1 MVKTLK
7 LLYWAA
13 LLAPTLATAATYVDI
28 PLTSVRDHAFTK
40 DGYLL
45 ITAGNSLKEYDL
57 ATCSLN
63 TLFDG
68 GGQLYG
74 VDVSPDDTRIAV
86 ASRGVDQ
93 GNVKFLHTYRY
104 QWRGYLPWS
113 YPRTSLEDGS
123 YMPAFTSGGQLL
135 LSGTFAGS
143 GWTPLREFDLQ
154 AGSSVTRG
162 SVRQDSMLV
171 GGMQTSIIGIA
182 EANISSGPVRAYST
196 RFASVMATFNTG
208 WFMFELAMNPKGSRF
223 VAPSYAGA
231 FVLDLENGSFAD
243 VGRIGQYASHGPL
256 SAVFSPD
263 STKLI
268 TANWSFNL
276 PAERG
281 VRILDAQTLQTLS
294 VIDNYPFSWSG
305 NSALGPGRLTL
316 SRDGNWLA
324 VTIANGVR
332 LYDIGQELN
341 GRSFAGCAHQP
352 IDTRAPV
359 APAGPQ
365 LSPADFDSYGR
376 PVRAAY

>member
-1 MVKTLK
+1 M
-7 LLYWAA
+7 
-13 LLAPTLATAATYVDI
+13 
-28 PLTSVRDHAFTK
+28 
-40 DGYLL
+40 
-45 ITAGNSLKEYDL
+45 
-57 ATCSLN
+57 
-63 TLFDG
+63 
-68 GGQLYG
+68 QLENII
-74 VDVSPDDTRIAV
+74 S
-86 ASRGVDQ
+86 
-93 GNVKFLHTYRY
+93 
-104 QWRGYLPWS
+104 
-113 YPRTSLEDGS
+113 
-123 YMPAFTSGGQLL
+123 
-135 LSGTFAGS
+135 SGTRATREGFGAGLLELGRQNPNVVALTADLLES
-143 GWTPLREFDLQ
+143 LLMQHFKKEFPERFFQ
-154 AGSSVTRG
+154 V
-162 SVRQDSMLV
+162 
-171 GGMQTSIIGIA
+171 GIA